1 MYTAMNKRKMNTSR
15 ARRMN
20 ASVTHLLVM
29 LLVMAMCF
37 TAAVPGIGVTD
48 VHAASAQASGKV
60 NASGGACLRAHTNTG
75 SKQLAM
81 VSDNTGVTILREV
94 FTSKSTK
101 ATKRWY
107 YVSVNGK
114 EGYIR
119 SDLIDSISY
128 ANIPATVVTR
138 ANYRTGPSSGMTK
151 KGSVSNGQ
159 SITIL
164 SEAKLK
170 GKSQK
175 WYRASINGGSYYI
188 SDKYVSLGSGA
199 AAKSTGAASKSSG
212 TAAASTRTSS
222 SAPAVSVQA
231 AQAVLSKVTVD
242 GQSNPSILEVGGRFT
257 VKGIVNAPEPIT
269 SVTVGVVN
277 ASGQWAFSQ
286 TRQVNAKRFDIYSID
301 KALPFGT
308 LPAGK
313 YTYRVDVTFGGQTAT
328 KVSAPFEVSSDKLVA
343 GLLSNP
349 TNGGSARYVYTF
361 DSSNCRKLFEITG
374 FSKAL
379 VPQAMT
385 FTGSEY
391 YILYGMNPMQAIVTY
406 SANGQKTKSGG
417 FAFNIGHPNGITWD
431 PQTGLCYIF
440 KGGQTTIYTWNPR
453 TNKYGKSKTPYSS
466 SGLAYDKTTNVIYAS
481 SETGIRIYS
490 ADGRFK
496 HQKLFSRCKH
506 SGKTHVQDCGAQ
518 DGFIFH
524 GVSGANKHK
533 TNYLDVYRASDCK
546 YLGSIRI
553 ALGEIESAVVGND
566 GYLQLLVNTPQRTD
580 YIWKTPLN
588 INDLK
593 K

>member
-1 MYTAMNKRKMNTSR
+1 MYTTEIRYNAKRNSVSR
-15 ARRMN
+15 TRTVRRRR
-20 ASVTHLLVM
+20 SVTHLLVM
-29 LLVMAMCF
+29 LLVMALCF
-37 TAAVPGIGVTD
+37 TAAVPGLGGTD
-48 VHAASAQASGKV
+48 VSAASAQASGKV
-60 NASGGACLRAHTNTG
+60 NAPGGACLRAHTTTS
-75 SKQLAM
+75 SKQLM
-81 VSDNTGVTILREV
+81 LVSDDTGVTILREV
-94 FTSKSTK
+94 FASKSTK
-101 ATKRWY
+101 ASSRWY

-114 EGYIR
+114 KGYIR
-119 SDLIDSISY
+119 SDLVDSISY
-128 ANIPATVVTR
+128 ANIPATATAR
-138 ANYRTGPSSGMTK
+138 ANYRTGPTAGMK
-151 KGSVSNGQ
+151 RKGSVSKGQ
-159 SITIL
+159 SLTIL

-170 GKSQK
+170 GNSQK
-175 WYRASINGGSYYI
+175 WYRAAINGGTYYI
-188 SDKYVSLGSGA
+188 RDKYVKFGSGTASA
-199 AAKSTGAASKSSG
+199 AATST
-212 TAAASTRTSS
+212 TAAASTNNTAA
-222 SAPAVSVQA
+222 APAVSSQA
-231 AQAVLSKVTVD
+231 ANAILSKITVT
-242 GQSNPSILEVGGRFT
+242 GQRNPSFLEVGGRFT
-257 VKGIVNAPEPIT
+257 VKGVVNSPEPFD
-269 SVTVGVVN
+269 SVTVGVIN

-286 TRQVNAKRFDIYSID
+286 TASVNAKKFDIYSID
-301 KALPFGT
+301 NALPFGT

-349 TNGGSARYVYTF
+349 TNGGSARYAYTF

-481 SETGIRIYS
+481 SETGIRIYT
-490 ADGRFK
+490 ADGRFQ
-496 HQKLFSRCKH
+496 HQKLFSRCRH

>member
-1 MYTAMNKRKMNTSR
+1 
-15 ARRMN
+15 MN

-48 VHAASAQASGKV
+48 VHAASAQASGKI

-128 ANIPATVVTR
+128 ANIPATVVSR
-138 ANYRTGPSSGMTK
+138 ANYRTGPTTGMSR
-151 KGSVSNGQ
+151 KGSVSKGQ
-159 SITIL
+159 AITIL
-164 SEAKLK
+164 SEAKLR
-170 GKSQK
+170 GTSQK
-175 WYRASINGGSYYI
+175 WYRASINGGTYYI
-188 SDKYVSLGSGA
+188 RDKYVCLGSA
-199 AAKSTGAASKSSG
+199 
-212 TAAASTRTSS
+212 
-222 SAPAVSVQA
+222 APAVSAQA

-242 GQSNPSILEVGGRFT
+242 GQRNPSILEVGGRFT

-277 ASGQWAFSQ
+277 AGGQWAFSQ

-313 YTYRVDVTFGGQTAT
+313 YTYRVDVTYGGQTAT
-328 KVSAPFEVSSDKLVA
+328 KVSVPFEVSSDRLVA

-349 TNGGSARYVYTF
+349 TNGGKARYVYTF

-566 GYLQLLVNTPQRTD
+566 GYLQLLINTPNRTD
-580 YIWKTPLN
+580 YVWKTPLN

>member
-1 MYTAMNKRKMNTSR
+1 
-15 ARRMN
+15 MN

-37 TAAVPGIGVTD
+37 TAAVPGMGGTD
-48 VHAASAQASGKV
+48 VHAASAQASGKI
-60 NASGGACLRAHTNTG
+60 NASGGACLRAHTDTG
-75 SKQLAM
+75 SKQVAM

-119 SDLIDSISY
+119 SDLIDSITY
-128 ANIPATVVTR
+128 ANIPATVVSR
-138 ANYRTGPSSGMTK
+138 ANYRTGPTTGMSR
-151 KGSVSNGQ
+151 KGSVSKGQ
-159 SITIL
+159 AITIL

-170 GKSQK
+170 GTSQK
-175 WYRASINGGSYYI
+175 WYRASINGGTYYI
-188 SDKYVSLGSGA
+188 RDKYVSLGSA
-199 AAKSTGAASKSSG
+199 
-212 TAAASTRTSS
+212 
-222 SAPAVSVQA
+222 APAVSAQA

-313 YTYRVDVTFGGQTAT
+313 YTYRVDVTYGGQTAT
-328 KVSAPFEVSSDKLVA
+328 KVSVPFEVSSDRLVA

-349 TNGGSARYVYTF
+349 TNGGKARYVYTF
-361 DSSNCRKLFEITG
+361 DNSNCRKLFEITG

-566 GYLQLLVNTPQRTD
+566 GYLQLLINTPNRTD
-580 YIWKTPLN
+580 YVWKTPLN

>member
-1 MYTAMNKRKMNTSR
+1 M
-15 ARRMN
+15 
-20 ASVTHLLVM
+20 HLLVM
-29 LLVMAMCF
+29 LLVSALCF
-37 TAAVPGIGVTD
+37 TAAVPALDGAD
-48 VHAASAQASGKV
+48 VYAASAEASGKV
-60 NASGGACLRAHTNTG
+60 NAPAGASLRAHTTTS
-75 SKQLAM
+75 SKQLKLVA
-81 VSDNTGVTILREV
+81 DNTGVTIIREV
-94 FTSKSTK
+94 FASKSTK
-101 ATKRWY
+101 ASKRWY
-107 YVSVNGK
+107 YVSVSGK
-114 EGYIR
+114 KGYIR

-128 ANIPATVVTR
+128 ANIPASATR
-138 ANYRTGPSSGMTK
+138 SANYRTGPTTGMSK
-151 KGSVSNGQ
+151 KGSVSKGQ
-159 SITIL
+159 PVTVL
-164 SEAKLK
+164 SEAKMK
-170 GKSQK
+170 GNSKK
-175 WYRASINGGSYYI
+175 WYRVSINGGTYYI
-188 SDKYVSLGSGA
+188 RDKYVTFGSGGSSQSA
-199 AAKSTGAASKSSG
+199 AA
-212 TAAASTRTSS
+212 
-222 SAPAVSVQA
+222 APAVS
-231 AQAVLSKVTVD
+231 AQTANAMLSRVTVT
-242 GQSNPSILEVGGRFT
+242 GQTTPSVLEVGGRFA
-257 VKGIVNAPEPIT
+257 VKGVVNAPEPFD
-269 SVTVGVVN
+269 SVTVGAVN
-277 ASGQWAFSQ
+277 AGGQWAFSQ
-286 TRQVNAKRFDIYSID
+286 TASVNAKSFDISKLD
-301 KALPFGT
+301 KSLPFGT

-313 YTYRVDVTFGGQTAT
+313 YTYRVDVTVAGQTQT

-349 TNGGSARYVYTF
+349 TNGGKARYVYTF
-361 DSSNCRKLFEITG
+361 DSSNCRKLFEVTG
-374 FSKAL
+374 FSNAL

-406 SANGQKTKSGG
+406 SADGKKTKSGG
-417 FAFNIGHPNGITWD
+417 FAFKIGHPNGITWD

-440 KGGQTTIYTWNPR
+440 KGGQTTIYTWNPK

-466 SGLAYDKTTNVIYAS
+466 SGLAYDKTTKVIYAS

-533 TNYLDVYRASDCK
+533 TNYLDVYRASDYK

-553 ALGEIESAVVGND
+553 ALGEIESAVIGND
-566 GYLQLLVNTPQRTD
+566 GYLQLLINTPQRTD

>member
-37 TAAVPGIGVTD
+37 TAAVPGIGGTD
-48 VHAASAQASGKV
+48 VHAASAQASGKI

-75 SKQLAM
+75 SRQLAM

-119 SDLIDSISY
+119 SDLIDSITY

-138 ANYRTGPSSGMTK
+138 ANYRTGPSSGMAK

-175 WYRASINGGSYYI
+175 WYRASINGGTYYI
-188 SDKYVSLGSGA
+188 RDKYVSLGS
-199 AAKSTGAASKSSG
+199 
-212 TAAASTRTSS
+212 
-222 SAPAVSVQA
+222 SAPAVSAQA

-490 ADGRFK
+490 ADGRFQ
-496 HQKLFSRCKH
+496 HQKLFSRCRH